1 MSYAFWRAK
10 NRLLTLLSEHGI
22 VLRPEEVRTG
32 DQGVDADLA
41 VPLFRIAKEKN
52 ENPVQ
57 LAESLAG
64 LELAGTGFTKLEPLR
79 GYLNFTL
86 DRPAFAREVL
96 EDLRLR
102 GKRYGSTE
110 EGSGRTVVV
119 DYSSPNVAKP
129 FSVGHLRSTVIGQ
142 ALCNILS
149 WVGYR
154 VIGDNHLGDWGT
166 QFGKLLCAFSLW
178 GSEERLQDAPTAHLL
193 ELYVR
198 FHEEAEK
205 EPELEEKAREWFCRL
220 EQGETSARTLWR
232 RFVDLSRAEFER
244 IYARLGVSFDYTLG
258 ESFYE
263 GRLDGVVERAVQKGV
278 ASRDAE
284 GVVLIPLEDYG
295 IKTPLLLRK
304 SDGTSLYATRDIA
317 CYEYRLETW
326 QPEKILYVV
335 GAEQELYFQQL
346 NAALRR
352 LGYTVPCVH
361 VSFGLIRLPEGRMST
376 RKGRVV
382 LLDEVLDE
390 AVRRAKLVLTA
401 REMSE
406 EEKNRV
412 AELVGI
418 AAVKYADLSQSR
430 TKEVVFDWDR
440 MLSLDGDSAPYLLYA
455 HTRCQSI
462 LRKAGQNGERFAET
476 DAEGWNPGPE
486 EFAVV
491 RGLAKFPEAVRQA
504 ATTYEPHR
512 IANQLFRLAQDF
524 SVFYSKV
531 PVLKAETE
539 QLQRVRLALVWAT
552 AMVLKTGLGL
562 LGIGVPERM

>member
-10 NRLLTLLSEHGI
+10 DRLLTLLSERGI

-41 VPLFRIAKEKN
+41 VPLFRVAKEKN

-64 LELAGTGFTKLEPLR
+64 MELRGTGFTKVEPLR

-86 DRPAFAREVL
+86 DKLAFAREVL
-96 EDLRLR
+96 EDLQLR
-102 GKRYGSTE
+102 GERYGSAE
-110 EGSGRTVVV
+110 EGNGRTVVV

-220 EQGETSARTLWR
+220 EQGETSARALWR

-244 IYARLGVSFDYTLG
+244 IYVRLGVRFDYTLG

-263 GRLDGVVERAVQKGV
+263 ERLEGVVERAVQKGV
-278 ASRDAE
+278 ASKDAE

-390 AVRRAKLVLTA
+390 AVRRAKQVLTS

-462 LRKAGQNGERFAET
+462 LRKAGQKGKEFAET
-476 DAEGWNPGPE
+476 EAEGWNPGPE

-524 SVFYSKV
+524 SVFYNKV

-552 AMVLKTGLGL
+552 ARVLKTGLSL
-562 LGIGVPERM
+562 LGIEVPERM